1 MSVMSKNTIA
11 VPDSRIDSENMSQL
25 VVRINGTLPD
35 LSIMGDEEKS
45 ERAAEVKRMEIARQY
60 ILFCI
65 YNKSFR
71 WC

>member
-11 VPDSRIDSENMSQL
+11 VPDSRIDTENMSQL

-45 ERAAEVKRMEIARQY
+45 ERARSKENGNSSQY